1 MYRPTNLPRPNTIYY
16 RSNGVDPDLLT
27 TDDRLNEAAQIIATG
42 ILRLKKKQKTENIC
56 LDNSPNQ
63 WPHVSEEIEPFGG
76 RP

>member
-1 MYRPTNLPRPNTIYY
+1 MITTQPVMHY
-16 RSNGVDPDLLT
+16 RSNGVDPKLLT
-27 TDDRLNEAAQIIATG
+27 TDARLDEAARLIATA

-76 RP
+76 RA

>member
-1 MYRPTNLPRPNTIYY
+1 MITTQPAMHY
-16 RSNGVDPDLLT
+16 RSNGCDPKLLT
-27 TDDRLNEAAQIIATG
+27 TDARLDEAARLIATA

-63 WPHVSEEIEPFGG
+63 WPHVSEETKPFGG